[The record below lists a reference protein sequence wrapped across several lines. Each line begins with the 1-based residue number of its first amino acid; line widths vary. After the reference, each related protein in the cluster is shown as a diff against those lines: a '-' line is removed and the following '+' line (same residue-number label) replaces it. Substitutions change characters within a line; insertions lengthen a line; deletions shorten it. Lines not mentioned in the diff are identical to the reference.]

1 MDSVRL
7 SLYCVDGE
15 PGYHMPYLR
24 AAEDGLFERYGLDV
38 ELLEQA
44 PEGANVL
51 RVADGGADFCLTSVA
66 YFVKA
71 RAQRPDV
78 PARFAAVIT
87 QRHPMAAVVLED
99 SPIAAI
105 EDLPRARVG
114 GHGHGGLV
122 SEYLGA
128 LAHLGIAR
136 PEVVADVSYDDAPA
150 ALRDRTIDVM
160 GDFVDLQPK
169 LRHIAGPVRALPFG
183 IDVYANGLVAADRL
197 PLELVERMRTAVCE
211 ALTQHAAEPELAVDA
226 LVARYPNTNPD
237 DALEGWHLI
246 EPLIFTDRALGAMT
260 EDGWQRSLQYAAGV
274 HNVPVPGTETAFRPE
289 MLEVPQPA

>member
-7 SLYCVDGE
+7 SFYCPGCE

-24 AAEDGLFERYGLDV
+24 AAENGVFEQHGLDV
-38 ELLEQA
+38 ELLEPA
-44 PEGANVL
+44 PKVANIL

-71 RAQRPDV
+71 RARRAEL

-87 QRHPMAAVVLED
+87 QRSPMAAVVLED
-99 SPIAAI
+99 SPIAALD
-105 EDLPRARVG
+105 DLPPARVG
-114 GHGHGGLV
+114 GRGEGGLLT
-122 SEYLGA
+122 EYLGA
-128 LAHLGIAR
+128 LAHLGIAA
-136 PEVVADVSYDDAPA
+136 PEVVDVAYEDAPA
-150 ALRDRTIDVM
+150 ALRDKAIDVM

-169 LRHIAGPVRALPFG
+169 LRHTAGPIRALPFG
-183 IDVYANGLVAADRL
+183 IDVYASGLVAADRL
-197 PLELVERMRTAVCE
+197 PLQLVERVRAAVVE

-237 DALEGWHLI
+237 DALEGWRLI
-246 EPLIFTDRALGAMT
+246 EPLIFTERAVGAMT
-260 EDGWQRSLQYAAGV
+260 DDGWQRSLEYAAGV
-274 HNVPVPGTETAFRPE
+274 HNVPVPDSETVFRPE